1 MSAVMEAT
9 RATFAGAILLRLL
22 LLFYGQWQDSHM
34 AVKYT
39 DVDYWV
45 FTDAACSV
53 ACGNSPFARST
64 YRYTPL
70 LAWLLIPNC
79 WGPLQSWGKLI
90 FILSDLLAGLF
101 ILRILQDHYN
111 VKKERALKIVAASWL
126 FNPMIFTISTRGNAE
141 SLLCCLILGTLYYI
155 LKGSLG
161 MSGFVFG
168 FSVHLKIFPAIFS
181 LAFVH
186 FIWHESWQ
194 AHSKPDMKLSS
205 SSSSS
210 EDDHYPMRSGSSL
223 SLPRP
228 RHKEKQRLIMTST
241 GSLRLRNFNNFF
253 RRFGN
258 FLRFGVPAAL
268 SFGATTLWMLRI
280 YGQEY
285 LYEGFLYHLVRKD
298 HRHNFSPYFL
308 PFYLENVKLLP
319 QGTNM
324 AVFIPQVMLLMAIG
338 YRYGRRHLP
347 FACFL
352 QTFVFVAF
360 NKVCTSQVSNIWL
373 LIFIFSTFYGIF
385 VCFPS
390 CWSQSRASRCT
401 VGPQWGPC
409 GSGLRPFG

>member
-1 MSAVMEAT
+1 MLIVDGNRLPVTRPPMSMETT
-9 RATFAGAILLRLL
+9 RAAFAGAALLRLL
-22 LLFYGQWQDSHM
+22 LLLYGQWQDAHM

-53 ACGNSPFARST
+53 ASGASPFDRST

-70 LAWLLIPNC
+70 LAWLLLPNC
-79 WGPLQSWGKLI
+79 WTPLQSWGKFI

-101 ILRILQDHYN
+101 ILRILESHYG
-111 VKKERALKIVAASWL
+111 VRRERALRIVGACWL

-155 LKGSLG
+155 LKGSLA
-161 MSGFVFG
+161 MSGFIFG
-168 FSVHLKIFPAIFS
+168 LSVHLKIFPAIFS
-181 LAFVH
+181 LAFIH
-186 FIWHESWQ
+186 YIWHESWQ
-194 AHSKPDMKLSS
+194 AHSNPDLKRSS
-205 SSSSS
+205 SSSS
-210 EDDHYPMRSGSSL
+210 DDADYLLRSGSSL

-228 RHKEKQRLIMTST
+228 RPQKQKQRLIMTST

-253 RRFGN
+253 HRFGN
-258 FLRFGVPAAL
+258 FLRFGLPAAL
-268 SFGATTLWMLRI
+268 SFGGTTLWMLKV

-308 PFYLENVKLLP
+308 PFYLESVKALP
-319 QGTNM
+319 QGVNM
-324 AVFIPQVMLLMAIG
+324 AVFIPQVLLLMVIG

-360 NKVCTSQVSNIWL
+360 NKVCTSQVTS
-373 LIFIFSTFYGIF
+373 
-385 VCFPS
+385 
-390 CWSQSRASRCT
+390 
-401 VGPQWGPC
+401 PC
-409 GSGLRPFG
+409 H